1 MAGLGRPARLDRD
14 GLVRNGSWVAGS
26 GVELLAES
34 GGRLQ
39 GRFLMQPGPA
49 GPPSRE
55 QLLVA
60 VALADQA
67 GAALAPHYPVAS

>member
-1 MAGLGRPARLDRD
+1 MQG
-14 GLVRNGSWVAGS
+14 GSWVS
-26 GVELLAES
+26 GTGIELLAES
-34 GGRLQ
+34 AGRLQ
-39 GRFLMQPGPA
+39 GRFLMQPGP
-49 GPPSRE
+49 GEIPSRE